1 MGGLVGGVVGS
12 VGGLISGGK
21 AASAAKGQAEA
32 LRAAANTSYGRA
44 QFNPIGIKTNL
55 GSSNFTMGPDG
66 QLTEAGYS
74 LSPEMQAI
82 QQSLIGQAG
91 QYDPTQIGQYAQPIV
106 GGAQSLFNL
115 GNQYLATS
123 PEQAKADYMTTQ
135 RAALAPGRE
144 QQLSNIKNS
153 LFQTGRTGLASGGTS
168 TGMMASNPE
177 LQAYYNSLQSQ
188 DLTLAAQAEAAAQER
203 QKFGAGL
210 FGTGGSLLAQVPA
223 LTTAGYSPLQTQLG
237 LANTIE
243 GYGQQPFTLSQGLA
257 GAQSNANAAAGQLY
271 MQPQAAAANAYSQY
285 QGYSPMGS
293 FVQGIGNSIANWQGG
308 GTTNPYAN
316 MGIQGN
322 QGTGYTYA
330 NQAGPTQSGGNLD
343 GGMAGAGSSG
353 GLFGGISSWFSDIRT
368 KQNIKLIG
376 ALANGLNIY
385 EYEYK
390 PEFKD
395 HKLAGHGKFIGVMAQ
410 EVEKVIPHA
419 VTTLEDGYK
428 VVNYGAL

>member
-21 AASAAKGQAEA
+21 AADAAKGQAEA
-32 LRAAANTSYGRA
+32 LRNAANTSYGRA
-44 QFNPIGIKTNL
+44 QFNPIGIKTGF
-55 GSSNFTMGPDG
+55 GSSNFTMGENG
-66 QLTEAGYS
+66 QLTDAGYT

-91 QYDPTQIGQYAQPIV
+91 QYDPTAIGQAAQPIM

-123 PEQAKADYMTTQ
+123 PEQAKADYMATQ

-144 QQLSNIKNS
+144 QQLSNIQNQ
-153 LFQTGRTGLASGGTS
+153 LFQTGRSGLAVGGTS
-168 TGMMASNPE
+168 TGMQSSNPE

-188 DLTLAAQAEAAAQER
+188 DLQLAAGAEAAAQER

-210 FGTGGSLLAQVPA
+210 FGTGGSLLAQVPS
-223 LTTAGYSPLQTQLG
+223 LTSAGYAPLQTQLG
-237 LANTIE
+237 LANTVE
-243 GYGQQPFTLSQGLA
+243 QYGQQPFALSQGLA
-257 GAQSNANAAAGQLY
+257 SAQSQANAAAGQLY
-271 MQPQAAAANAYSQY
+271 MQPQQAAANAYAQY

-308 GTTNPYAN
+308 GTTNPYAS

-322 QGTGYTYA
+322 QGSGYTYA
-330 NQAGPTQSGGNLD
+330 NQAGPTQGGGNLD
-343 GGMAGAGSSG
+343 GGSASSGG

-368 KQNIKLIG
+368 KQNIKLVG
-376 ALANGLNIY
+376 RLDNGLNLY

-419 VTTLEDGYK
+419 VTTRADGYK